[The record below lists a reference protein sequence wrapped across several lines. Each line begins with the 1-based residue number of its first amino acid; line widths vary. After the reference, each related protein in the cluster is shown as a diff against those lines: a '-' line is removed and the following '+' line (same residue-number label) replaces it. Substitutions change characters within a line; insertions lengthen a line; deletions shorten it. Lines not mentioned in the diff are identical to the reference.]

1 MTKLIVKGVCAASF
15 GFVAFVLAALVLKIL
30 EQILPRSMV
39 KEISNSVL
47 GQGLM
52 AGLSVVVIFCFAV
65 GWNWLDRTAPSEL
78 VDTTI
83 NPRRTRLW
91 RYFLVLAAGVA
102 VALIGV
108 VSLGIDLEPQ
118 QSSDEPFVYDQ
129 ITGAFGKE
137 LGSIAAPIGKD
148 KNVYPAVFPFSPVS
162 PSPYFSEYEIEVTP
176 LSGRIAEILVTQS
189 FEDKESCEGSHKDV
203 EAILDIKYGGIKSA
217 SRDQIDA
224 VVSYTEGRREI
235 QLLCSFNPLFND
247 GYLQLKYIDWELTD
261 LVLQEALASKIL
273 EERRKR
279 DDALASGTDGF

>member
-15 GFVAFVLAALVLKIL
+15 GFVALVLAALVLKIL
-30 EQILPRSMV
+30 EQILPKSMV

-91 RYFLVLAAGVA
+91 RYFLMSIAGVA

-137 LGSIAAPIGKD
+137 LGSIAAPFGED
-148 KNVYPAVFPFSPVS
+148 NNAYPLVFSFSPSS
-162 PSPYFSEYEIEVTP
+162 PSPYFSIYEIEVTP
-176 LSGRIAEILVTQS
+176 LSGRIAAILVSQS
-189 FEDKESCEGSHKDV
+189 FEDKESCEASHKGV
-203 EAILDIKYGGIKSA
+203 EAILDSKYGGIKSV
-217 SRDQIDA
+217 SRGQVGTA
-224 VVSYTEGRREI
+224 VSYTEERREI
-235 QLLCSFNPLFND
+235 QLLCTFNPFSND
-247 GYLQLKYIDWELTD
+247 GYLQLKYIDWELTE
-261 LVLQEALASKIL
+261 LVPQEALGSKIL

-279 DDALASGTDGF
+279 DDALASDTDGF